1 MNPFGRSWAVRLKN
15 RLRAL
20 AARTGGNAF
29 VPAAMK
35 SGLQRRL
42 LLLLLFPL
50 GTFALVS
57 IYFDYQT
64 AGDVALQKDQQLL
77 RLIPLLA
84 DSVVAP
90 GATPESAPVLLM
102 APAVDD
108 FLKGRPG
115 FAGFRLADAGG
126 DFLAGEPWIP
136 ELLPATHEPEF
147 HSIEYNGVTY
157 RIAAQRMKTAVGE
170 LIVQLADGSDP
181 RQQWVRSVLFKVL
194 LPNLILVVA
203 AGFAVNWAVTRA
215 LKPLIELKD
224 AVERR
229 NPRDLSAID
238 PLATPAEVQ
247 PLVSA
252 LNRLFGLVNDQA
264 EGQRRFVA
272 DAAHQLRT
280 PLAGL
285 QAQVEAW
292 AQAAKVAEAAGS
304 DGAVTLPAEK
314 IIKLRN
320 ATRRTSQLANQLL
333 ALSRADASA
342 AGAQPMQRVDLKDL
356 CESILPLHLD
366 AAMRKGIDLGL
377 ETRPS
382 QVSGY
387 EWLLRELLGNLVDNA
402 VKYTPPGGT
411 VTIRCGPT
419 AGFEA
424 PGTPK
429 QPGPGGAAAEHQRW
443 RVFLEV
449 EDDGPG
455 IAPDERS
462 MALQRFYRVQG
473 TAGEGNGL
481 GLAIASEI
489 ARVHHSQL
497 ELDHTGT
504 GPAGPYG
511 LRVRLSL

>member
-1 MNPFGRSWAVRLKN
+1 MDAPGRPWADRLKA
-15 RLRAL
+15 RLAAL
-20 AARTGGNAF
+20 AARTGNSRLM
-29 VPAAMK
+29 PPAMK

-42 LLLLLFPL
+42 LMLLLVPL
-50 GTFALVS
+50 GIFALVS
-57 IYFDYQT
+57 VYFDYQT
-64 AGDVALQKDQQLL
+64 AGNIAQQKDQQLA

-84 DSVVAP
+84 DSVVGP
-90 GATPESAPVLLM
+90 GITPGGREPLLLL

-108 FLKGRPG
+108 FLKGRIG
-115 FAGFRLADAGG
+115 SAGFRISDP
-126 DFLAGEPWIP
+126 AGEFMAGESWIP
-136 ELLPATHEPEF
+136 ELLPATHETEF
-147 HSIEYNGVTY
+147 HSIEHKGVTY
-157 RIAAQRMKTAVGE
+157 RIAAQRANTAAGE

-181 RQQWVRSVLFKVL
+181 RQQWVRSVLLKVI
-194 LPNLILVVA
+194 LPNLILVMA
-203 AGFAVNWAVTRA
+203 AGFALNWAVTTA

-229 NPRDLSAID
+229 SPRDLSAID
-238 PLATPAEVQ
+238 PQTTPAEVQ

-292 AQAAKVAEAAGS
+292 AQAARVAQAAGS
-304 DGAVTLPAEK
+304 DGAVTLSAEK

-342 AGAQPMQRVDLKDL
+342 AAAQPMQRVDLKDL

-366 AAMRKGIDLGL
+366 AAARKGIDLGL
-377 ETRPS
+377 EAQPAQTT
-382 QVSGY
+382 GY

-402 VKYTPPGGT
+402 VKYTPAGGT
-411 VTIRCGPT
+411 VTLRCGVSAAPPPE
-419 AGFEA
+419 AGSD
-424 PGTPK
+424 P
-429 QPGPGGAAAEHQRW
+429 EHPRW
-443 RVFLEV
+443 GVFLEV

-455 IAPDERS
+455 IAPHERAL
-462 MALQRFYRVQG
+462 ALQRFYRVQG
-473 TAGEGNGL
+473 TVGEGNGL

-489 ARVHHSQL
+489 ARIHHS
-497 ELDHTGT
+497 ELKLCDGGT
-504 GPAGPYG
+504 PASGPRG

>member
-1 MNPFGRSWAVRLKN
+1 MDASGRSWADRLKA
-15 RLRAL
+15 RLAAL
-20 AARTGGNAF
+20 AARAGHSRLM
-29 VPAAMK
+29 PPAMK

-42 LLLLLFPL
+42 LLLLLVPL
-50 GTFALVS
+50 GIFALVS
-57 IYFDYQT
+57 VYFDYQT
-64 AGDVALQKDQQLL
+64 AGNVALQKDQQLA

-84 DSVVAP
+84 DSVVGPGITPGGREPLLLLAP
-90 GATPESAPVLLM
+90 P
-102 APAVDD
+102 VDD
-108 FLKGRPG
+108 FLKGRIG
-115 FAGFRLADAGG
+115 FAGFRISDVQGE
-126 DFLAGEPWIP
+126 FMAGEEWIP
-136 ELLPATHEPEF
+136 ELLPATHETEF
-147 HSIEYNGVTY
+147 HSIEHKGVTY
-157 RIAAQRMKTAVGE
+157 RIAAQRANTAAGE

-181 RQQWVRSVLFKVL
+181 RQQWVRSVLLKVI
-194 LPNLILVVA
+194 LPNLILVMA
-203 AGFAVNWAVTRA
+203 AGFALNWAVTRA

-229 NPRDLSAID
+229 SPRDLSAID
-238 PLATPAEVQ
+238 PQTTPAEVQ

-292 AQAAKVAEAAGS
+292 AQAARVAQAAGS
-304 DGAVTLPAEK
+304 DGAVTLSAEK
-314 IIKLRN
+314 ITKLRN

-333 ALSRADASA
+333 ALSRADATA
-342 AGAQPMQRVDLKDL
+342 AAAQPMQRVDLKDL

-366 AAMRKGIDLGL
+366 AAARKGIDLGL
-377 ETRPS
+377 EAEPAQTT
-382 QVSGY
+382 GY

-402 VKYTPPGGT
+402 VKYTPAGGT
-411 VTIRCGPT
+411 VTLRCGLS
-419 AGFEA
+419 AGPPPPDA
-424 PGTPK
+424 
-429 QPGPGGAAAEHQRW
+429 GGDPEHPRW
-443 RVFLEV
+443 GVFLEV

-455 IAPDERS
+455 IAPGERAK
-462 MALQRFYRVQG
+462 ALQRFYRVQG
-473 TAGEGNGL
+473 TEGEGNGL

-497 ELDHTGT
+497 ELGDGGT
-504 GPAGPYG
+504 EASGPRG

>member
-1 MNPFGRSWAVRLKN
+1 MSASGHSWATRLKA
-15 RLRAL
+15 RLA
-20 AARTGGNAF
+20 AVVARTGNSRL

-42 LLLLLFPL
+42 LMLLLVPL
-50 GTFALVS
+50 GIFALVS

-64 AGDVALQKDQQLL
+64 AGNVALQKDQQLA

-90 GATPESAPVLLM
+90 GITDGREPLLLL
-102 APAVDD
+102 APAVED
-108 FLKGRPG
+108 FLKGRSG
-115 FAGFRLADAGG
+115 SVGFRLSNAEGE
-126 DFLAGEPWIP
+126 FLAGEPWIP
-136 ELLPATHEPEF
+136 ELLPATHDIEF
-147 HSIEYNGVTY
+147 HSLENKGVIY
-157 RIAAQRMKTAVGE
+157 RIAAQRTRTAAGE
-170 LIVQLADGSDP
+170 LIVLLADGSDP
-181 RQQWVRSVLFKVL
+181 RQQWVRSVLLKVL
-194 LPNLILVVA
+194 LPNLILLAA
-203 AGFAVNWAVTRA
+203 AGFALNWAVTRA

-229 NPRDLSAID
+229 SPRDLSAID
-238 PLATPAEVQ
+238 PLTTPAEVQ

-292 AQAAKVAEAAGS
+292 AQAARVAQAAGS
-304 DGAVTLPAEK
+304 DGAVTLSAEK

-342 AGAQPMQRVDLKDL
+342 IGAQPMQRVDLKDL

-366 AAMRKGIDLGL
+366 AAMHKGIDLGL
-377 ETRPS
+377 EAEPA

-419 AGFEA
+419 AGFAASDAPRWSGPEA
-424 PGTPK
+424 D
-429 QPGPGGAAAEHQRW
+429 AEPRRW
-443 RVFLEV
+443 GVFLEV

-455 IAPDERS
+455 IAPHERG

-497 ELDHTGT
+497 ALDHAAT

>member
-1 MNPFGRSWAVRLKN
+1 
-15 RLRAL
+15 
-20 AARTGGNAF
+20 
-29 VPAAMK
+29 MK

-42 LLLLLFPL
+42 LLLLLVPL
-50 GTFALVS
+50 GIFALVS
-57 IYFDYQT
+57 IYFDYRT
-64 AGDVALQKDQQLL
+64 AGNVALQKDQQLL

-90 GATPESAPVLLM
+90 GPAHGKAPVLLL
-102 APAVDD
+102 APEVED
-108 FLKGRPG
+108 FLKGRTRS
-115 FAGFRLADAGG
+115 AGFRISGAEGQ
-126 DFLAGEPWIP
+126 FLAGEIWIP

-147 HSIEYNGVTY
+147 HSIEFNGVIY
-157 RIAAQRMKTAVGE
+157 RIAAQRIKTAAGE
-170 LIVQLADGSDP
+170 LIVELADGSDP
-181 RQQWVRSVLFKVL
+181 RQQWVRSVLLKVL
-194 LPNLILVVA
+194 LPNIILVLA

-229 NPRDLSAID
+229 SPRDLSAID
-238 PLATPAEVQ
+238 PLTTPAEVQ

-292 AQAAKVAEAAGS
+292 AQAAKVAKVAQAGGS
-304 DGAVTLPAEK
+304 DGALTLPADK

-342 AGAQPMQRVDLKDL
+342 AAAQPMQRVDLKDL

-366 AAMRKGIDLGL
+366 AASRKGIDLGL
-377 ETRPS
+377 ETQPA
-382 QVSGY
+382 QATGY
-387 EWLLRELLGNLVDNA
+387 EWLLRELLSNLVDNA
-402 VKYTPPGGT
+402 VKYTPAGGT
-411 VTIRCGPT
+411 VTIRCGPSPH
-419 AGFEA
+419 GGGE
-424 PGTPK
+424 PGHNPS
-429 QPGPGGAAAEHQRW
+429 G
-443 RVFLEV
+443 VFLEV

-455 IAPDERS
+455 IAPHERAK
-462 MALQRFYRVQG
+462 ALQRFYRVQG
-473 TAGEGNGL
+473 TVGEGNGL

-497 ELDHTGT
+497 ELDDAVTDT
-504 GPAGPYG
+504 LGPRG

>member
-1 MNPFGRSWAVRLKN
+1 MNAPGRSWADRLKA
-15 RLRAL
+15 RLAAL
-20 AARTGGNAF
+20 AARTGDSRL
-29 VPAAMK
+29 VPPAMK

-42 LLLLLFPL
+42 LMLLLVPL
-50 GTFALVS
+50 GIFALVS
-57 IYFDYQT
+57 VYFDYQT
-64 AGDVALQKDQQLL
+64 AGNVALQKDQQLA

-84 DSVVAP
+84 DSVVGP
-90 GATPESAPVLLM
+90 GITPGGREPLLLL

-108 FLKGRPG
+108 FLKGRIG
-115 FAGFRLADAGG
+115 SAGFRISDAGG
-126 DFLAGEPWIP
+126 EFMAGDDWIP
-136 ELLPATHEPEF
+136 ELLPATHETEY
-147 HSIEYNGVTY
+147 HSIEHKGVTY
-157 RIAAQRMKTAVGE
+157 RIAAQRAKTAAGE

-203 AGFAVNWAVTRA
+203 AGFALNWAVTRA
-215 LKPLIELKD
+215 LKPLIELKE

-229 NPRDLSAID
+229 SPRDLSAID
-238 PLATPAEVQ
+238 PQTTPAEVQ

-292 AQAAKVAEAAGS
+292 AQAVRVAQAAGS

-342 AGAQPMQRVDLKDL
+342 AAAQPMQRVDLKDL

-366 AAMRKGIDLGL
+366 AAARKGIDLGL
-377 ETRPS
+377 EAQPAQAT
-382 QVSGY
+382 GY

-402 VKYTPPGGT
+402 VKYTPAGGT
-411 VTIRCGPT
+411 VTLRCGLSDGPPPD
-419 AGFEA
+419 AGGD
-424 PGTPK
+424 P
-429 QPGPGGAAAEHQRW
+429 EHPRW
-443 RVFLEV
+443 GVFLEV

-455 IAPDERS
+455 IAPDERAK
-462 MALQRFYRVQG
+462 ALQRFYRVRG
-473 TAGEGNGL
+473 TEGEGNGL

-489 ARVHHSQL
+489 ARVHRSQL
-497 ELDHTGT
+497 ELGDGGT
-504 GPAGPYG
+504 EASGPRG

>member
-1 MNPFGRSWAVRLKN
+1 MNAPGRSWADRLKA
-15 RLRAL
+15 RLGGL
-20 AARTGGNAF
+20 AARSANSRL
-29 VPAAMK
+29 VPPAMK

-42 LLLLLFPL
+42 LMLLLVPL
-50 GTFALVS
+50 GIFALVS
-57 IYFDYQT
+57 VYFDYQT
-64 AGDVALQKDQQLL
+64 AGNVALQKDQQLA

-84 DSVVAP
+84 DSVVGP
-90 GATPESAPVLLM
+90 GITPGGREPLLLL

-108 FLKGRPG
+108 FLKGRVG
-115 FAGFRLADAGG
+115 SAGFRISDAAGQYM
-126 DFLAGEPWIP
+126 AGEAWIP
-136 ELLPATHEPEF
+136 ELLPATHETEF
-147 HSIEYNGVTY
+147 HSIEHKGVTY
-157 RIAAQRMKTAVGE
+157 RIAAQRANTAAGE

-181 RQQWVRSVLFKVL
+181 RQQWVRSVLLKVI
-194 LPNLILVVA
+194 LPNLILVMA
-203 AGFAVNWAVTRA
+203 AGFALNWAVTRA

-229 NPRDLSAID
+229 SPRDLSAID
-238 PLATPAEVQ
+238 PQTTPAEVQ

-264 EGQRRFVA
+264 ENQRRFVA

-292 AQAAKVAEAAGS
+292 AQAARVAQAAGS
-304 DGAVTLPAEK
+304 DGAVTLSAEK

-342 AGAQPMQRVDLKDL
+342 AAAQPMQRVDLKDL

-366 AAMRKGIDLGL
+366 AAARKGIDLGL
-377 ETRPS
+377 EAEPAQTT
-382 QVSGY
+382 GY
-387 EWLLRELLGNLVDNA
+387 EWLLRELASNLVDNA
-402 VKYTPPGGT
+402 VKYTPTGGT
-411 VTIRCGPT
+411 VTLRCGVS
-419 AGFEA
+419 AGSGRAA
-424 PGTPK
+424 PNGDPDH
-429 QPGPGGAAAEHQRW
+429 PRW
-443 RVFLEV
+443 GVFLEV

-455 IAPDERS
+455 IAPNERA

-473 TAGEGNGL
+473 TEGEGNGL

-489 ARVHHSQL
+489 ARVHHSEL
-497 ELDHTGT
+497 ELGDGGT
-504 GPAGPYG
+504 EASGPRG